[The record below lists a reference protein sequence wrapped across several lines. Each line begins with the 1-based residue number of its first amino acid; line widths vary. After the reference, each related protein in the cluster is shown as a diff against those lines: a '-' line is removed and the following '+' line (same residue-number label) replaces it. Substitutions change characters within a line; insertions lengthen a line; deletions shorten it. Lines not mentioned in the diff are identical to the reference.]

1 MDISDMQKDL
11 KKVQYEAE
19 ELKMKLLYQ
28 ENYNRR
34 ENLMFLGIQKND
46 APTDAERL
54 ILGVRTC

>member
-1 MDISDMQKDL
+1 MQKHL
-11 KKVQYEAE
+11 KKVQHEAE

-28 ENYNRR
+28 ENYSRR
-34 ENLMFLGIQKND
+34 ENVMFLGIQKND

>member
-11 KKVQYEAE
+11 KKVQHEAE

-28 ENYNRR
+28 ENYSRR

-46 APTDAERL
+46 APTDTERL